1 MFRYRKVTPPTPL
14 NINYNLFHTSPLIP
28 VSIFIYVS
36 SSKASAI
43 MIIGI
48 FAISA
53 ATEVTDVQLGNKRP
67 PPHIFDNNINDD
79 DSTGTYLRT

>member
-1 MFRYRKVTPPTPL
+1 
-14 NINYNLFHTSPLIP
+14 
-28 VSIFIYVS
+28 
-36 SSKASAI
+36 

-53 ATEVTDVQLGNKRP
+53 ATEVTYVQLGNKLP

-79 DSTGTYLRT
+79 DSTGTYIVTITTINTGGQILQL